1 MTKSQ
6 TRLDIGA
13 WSLGFNFIMP
23 KKPQLRRCG
32 ECNSVGHNRATCP
45 KKLTSN
51 SPNNSAGM
59 VNFFI
64 HHVNTP
70 DEASPH
76 VVNLKTTRSDL
87 WSNVKSSAPEALSD
101 SLFHT
106 YHVREEKIGRQ
117 TPPNLPLE
125 RGGSEMAT
133 TPSKLFSD
141 LEYPKTNT
149 KHKHFALA
157 SRFNDDSL
165 KTFRTFALLAIVSI
179 GFIAVVPNSA
189 RSYYEN
195 ISFTKTSII
204 EDSTAGFLAL
214 QESVTALRSADLP
227 SAEAATS
234 EALNRFNLALGNLT
248 GNHTV
253 LQTIAGMVPFVHGE
267 LLSRE
272 KVLLAG
278 GEIALGNSYLIGTLK
293 SFAEG
298 PSSTLTHKLDQLTL
312 SLGAANPNYERALA
326 NLDAV
331 DIKSLPLEYQEQ
343 FKDYRSLF
351 TNLVKNFKNIANLND
366 TLQEIFGGRGQ
377 RRYLVIFQNP
387 AELRPTGGFM
397 GSFAVLDVRDG
408 EILNFTVPAGGTY
421 DLDGQLITSEIPP
434 LPLTI
439 VNKRWEFQ
447 DANWFPDFAASA
459 KKILWFYK
467 QSWNETA
474 DGVIAV
480 NASVLERIL
489 GVIGPITDTGRN
501 LNLSAEN
508 ATVIIQNEVEN
519 GPEKLQNKPKQI
531 LADLAPTILDSI
543 RNAEPKNLLPL
554 LGNLNEALS
563 QKELQAYF
571 VDSAA
576 EDIISS
582 SGWGGRISKI
592 DPNSDYLLVVNTNL
606 QGQKSDARIKQLI
619 SHEATIENDGTI
631 IDNVVITREHTGLG
645 SEKFYGAPNI
655 DYLRVYV
662 PEGSTLLSAS
672 GFTWPEEKSFR
683 APDPSATMDPFL
695 KNQEIQLG
703 IDQASG
709 TRITSEF
716 GKTAFGNWV
725 ITEPGAI
732 SQVQFSYRLPFR
744 INLETSGGS
753 SIFDKLTD
761 DLQTN
766 LTPYRLITQKQ
777 SGITS
782 DFESQIIFPLLWQPS
797 WLRGAHATPARN
809 GFKIETFPLTNDEAW
824 SVLLK
829 KNI

>member
-1 MTKSQ
+1 
-6 TRLDIGA
+6 
-13 WSLGFNFIMP
+13 
-23 KKPQLRRCG
+23 
-32 ECNSVGHNRATCP
+32 
-45 KKLTSN
+45 
-51 SPNNSAGM
+51 
-59 VNFFI
+59 
-64 HHVNTP
+64 
-70 DEASPH
+70 
-76 VVNLKTTRSDL
+76 
-87 WSNVKSSAPEALSD
+87 
-101 SLFHT
+101 
-106 YHVREEKIGRQ
+106 
-117 TPPNLPLE
+117 
-125 RGGSEMAT
+125 
-133 TPSKLFSD
+133 
-141 LEYPKTNT
+141 
-149 KHKHFALA
+149 
-157 SRFNDDSL
+157 
-165 KTFRTFALLAIVSI
+165 
-179 GFIAVVPNSA
+179 
-189 RSYYEN
+189 
-195 ISFTKTSII
+195 
-204 EDSTAGFLAL
+204 
-214 QESVTALRSADLP
+214 
-227 SAEAATS
+227 
-234 EALNRFNLALGNLT
+234 
-248 GNHTV
+248 
-253 LQTIAGMVPFVHGE
+253 
-267 LLSRE
+267 
-272 KVLLAG
+272 
-278 GEIALGNSYLIGTLK
+278 
-293 SFAEG
+293 
-298 PSSTLTHKLDQLTL
+298 
-312 SLGAANPNYERALA
+312 
-326 NLDAV
+326 
-331 DIKSLPLEYQEQ
+331 
-343 FKDYRSLF
+343 
-351 TNLVKNFKNIANLND
+351 
-366 TLQEIFGGRGQ
+366 
-377 RRYLVIFQNP
+377 P

-753 SIFDKLTD
+753 SIFDNLTD